1 MPESEK
7 EKFTG
12 INYLKV
18 LVFTLVF
25 LITFQSWSYLTSN
38 KDNEQSFSLLSR
50 EGQKSKDS
58 KIYQFN
64 GSTMSKNLSV
74 RKVLKHFIAIEQD
87 EGVGARVRRS
97 IGTMKMRRFTPFLML
112 DDFFIKPPAGF
123 PDHPHHGQETIT
135 YNIRGMIA
143 HEDFT
148 GSKGVLFPGDLQ
160 FMTAGRGI
168 VHSEI
173 PVSLEDGST
182 TNGLQLWVDLPAEL
196 KNCEPR
202 YRDLRKKETPE
213 VKVNDHLTVRV
224 ISGKSYGVDSVQE
237 LAYTPV
243 HFYHFITSKKG
254 TEFTQEFPKDFNVF
268 IYIMKGSLA
277 VNDQVFP
284 EHSAVFFNT
293 DGEGVVGTSASE
305 NAEFVLIGG
314 KILDQEVL
322 QHGPFVETNRERMID
337 VFRNYQYGING
348 FEKAHSW
355 DSKIAGGISEAD
367 ARKLY
372 KE

>member
-1 MPESEK
+1 MSESEK
-7 EKFTG
+7 EKLKG
-12 INYLKV
+12 INYLRILAITFV
-18 LVFTLVF
+18 I
-25 LITFQSWSYLTSN
+25 LITFQSCSYLAFK
-38 KDNEQSFSLLSR
+38 KDNRQLLSFVPV
-50 EGQKSKDS
+50 EEQELKDS
-58 KIYQFN
+58 IIYRFN
-64 GSTMSKNLSV
+64 DSEMSKNLSV
-74 RKVLKHFIAIEQD
+74 RTVLKYFTAIEQE

-97 IGTMKMRRFTPFLML
+97 IGTTKMRRFTPFLML
-112 DDFFIKPPAGF
+112 DDFSIKPPAGF

-135 YNIRGMIA
+135 YNLKGMIA

-160 FMTAGRGI
+160 FMTAGKGI

-173 PVSLEDGST
+173 PVELEDGSIT
-182 TNGLQLWVDLPAEL
+182 KGLQLWVDLPTEL

-202 YRDLRKKETPE
+202 YRDLRKRETPE
-213 VKVNDHLTVRV
+213 VKVNDNLTVRV

-254 TEFTQEFPKDFNVF
+254 TVFTQEFPKDFNVF
-268 IYIMKGSLA
+268 IYILDGSL
-277 VNDQVFP
+277 VINEQVFS
-284 EHSAVFFNT
+284 EHSVVFFNT

-305 NAEFVLIGG
+305 DTQFVLIGG

-322 QHGPFVETNRERMID
+322 QYGPFVETDKKRMIE

-348 FEKAHSW
+348 FEKAHFW
-355 DSKIAGGISEAD
+355 DSKIACGISEMD

>member
-1 MPESEK
+1 MSESEK
-7 EKFTG
+7 GRVTG

-18 LVFTLVF
+18 LIFSLVG
-25 LITFQSWSYLTSN
+25 LIAFQSCSYLTSN
-38 KDNEQSFSLLSR
+38 KDNKQLFSFLSGQEQNPK
-50 EGQKSKDS
+50 EP
-58 KIYQFN
+58 INYQFN
-64 GSTMSKNLSV
+64 DGIMSKSISV
-74 RKVLKHFIAIEQD
+74 RSVLKNFIAIEQE

-97 IGTMKMRRFTPFLML
+97 IGTMKMRRFPPFLML
-112 DDFFIKPPAGF
+112 DDFFVKPPAGF

-135 YNIRGMIA
+135 YNLKGMIA

-160 FMTAGRGI
+160 FMTAGKGI

-173 PVSLEDGST
+173 PVSLEDGSAS
-182 TNGLQLWVDLPAEL
+182 NGLQLWVDLPAEL

-202 YRDLRKKETPE
+202 YRDLRKKQTPE
-213 VKVNDHLTVRV
+213 VKVNDNLTVRV

-254 TEFTQEFPKDFNVF
+254 TEFAQEFPKDFNVF
-268 IYIMKGSLA
+268 FYILKGSLA

-284 EHSAVFFNT
+284 EHSAVFFDT
-293 DGEGVVGTSASE
+293 DGEGVAGTSVSDD
-305 NAEFVLIGG
+305 AEFVLIGG

-322 QHGPFVETNRERMID
+322 QHGPFVETSRERMID
-337 VFRNYQYGING
+337 VFRNYQYGMNG
-348 FEKAHSW
+348 FENAHSW
-355 DSKIAGGISEAD
+355 DSKIAGGISEAE

>member
-1 MPESEK
+1 MAKIEK
-7 EKFTG
+7 QKFTS
-12 INYLKV
+12 IDYLKI
-18 LVFTLVF
+18 LVSILLL
-25 LITFQSWSYLTSN
+25 LITFQGFTYYIFS
-38 KDNEQSFSLLSR
+38 KDYKKLIYSLLR
-50 EGQKSKDS
+50 GKQKPESPT
-58 KIYQFN
+58 IYEFN
-64 GSTMSKNLSV
+64 DGTMSKSLSV
-74 RKVLKHFIAIEQD
+74 RTVLKHFVAIEQD

-97 IGTMKMRRFTPFLML
+97 IGTMKMRRFAPFLML

-135 YNIRGMIA
+135 YNIKGMIA

-160 FMTAGRGI
+160 FMTAGKGI

-173 PVSLEDGST
+173 PVSLKDGST

-202 YRDLRKKETPE
+202 YRDLRKKDTPE

-254 TEFTQEFPKDFNVF
+254 TEFIQEFPEDFNVF
-268 IYIMKGSLA
+268 IYIMKGSLI
-277 VNDQVFP
+277 VNEQVFP
-284 EHSAVFFNT
+284 EHSALFFNV
-293 DGEGVVGTSASE
+293 DGKGVMGTSASE
-305 NAEFVLIGG
+305 NAEFVIIGG

-322 QHGPFVETNRERMID
+322 QYGPFVETDEERMID
-337 VFRNYQYGING
+337 VFRNYQLGING

-355 DSKIAGGISEAD
+355 DSKIANGISEAE

-372 KE
+372 RE